1 MENKLF
7 TTKKNLMKSEN
18 SKNNDNE
25 SFSVKIQKAL
35 DYSYKKLIEDKKRL
49 GQKIVIS
56 ENGVIKYIEAKDL

>member
-1 MENKLF
+1 
-7 TTKKNLMKSEN
+7 MKSEN

-25 SFSVKIQKAL
+25 SFTEKIQKAL
-35 DYSYKKLIEDKKRL
+35 DYSSKKLIDDKKRL